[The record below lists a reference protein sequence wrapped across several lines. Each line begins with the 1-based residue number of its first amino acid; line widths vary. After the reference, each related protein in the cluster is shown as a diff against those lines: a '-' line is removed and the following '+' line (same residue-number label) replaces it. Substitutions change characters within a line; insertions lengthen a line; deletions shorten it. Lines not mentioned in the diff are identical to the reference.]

1 MKTTA
6 AEMAA
11 RRSRRRP
18 GRRPGPPGNVRY
30 PGAPVRLTRRGRAV
44 VLAVLTLVT
53 LGALWLAPRVDA
65 TLGVGYPGC
74 ADSSRAPA
82 PGDAAPWRAAP

>member
-1 MKTTA
+1 MLA
-6 AEMAA
+6 A
-11 RRSRRRP
+11 
-18 GRRPGPPGNVRY
+18 
-30 PGAPVRLTRRGRAV
+30 
-44 VLAVLTLVT
+44 LTLVT

-82 PGDAAPWRAAP
+82 RGDAVPWRAAP